1 MAEQKSL
8 DFDANTQTC
17 TRCGASVMME
27 YSKTGN
33 KPYLVNS
40 DKSYHR
46 TFGAKWGEEIC
57 CNNKAELEQI
67 KASVEAA
74 KAAGGAKPADAPSAS
89 RPAPPK
95 PETTPA
101 KPIDLTLFK
110 PGKVTALQLAAAS
123 ECEIFWNMLYPFA
136 YHLAEKTGAVDLK
149 DTRIA
154 AAGIMHDFATIYAA
168 KIKQSVESKETSPHP
183 EGIDLS
189 EKME

>member
-17 TRCGASVMME
+17 TRCGSPVMME

-67 KASVEAA
+67 RKSVEEA
-74 KAAGGAKPADAPSAS
+74 KAAGGAKTVDAPSAS

-95 PETTPA
+95 PESAPV
-101 KPIDLTLFK
+101 KPIDLSLFK
-110 PGKVTALQLAAAS
+110 PGVVSATQLAAAA
-123 ECEIFWNMLYPFA
+123 ECEVFWNMLYPIA
-136 YHLAEKTGAVDLK
+136 YHLAEKTGAVDQK

-154 AAGIMHDFATIYAA
+154 AAGIMHDFATIYAS
-168 KIKQSVESKETSPHP
+168 KIKHSTESKETKLPP
-183 EGIDLS
+183 EGIDLW
-189 EKME
+189 EKAE